1 MDSTATTTH
10 IAITDANVFIDLI
23 EIDTLHLLFELHYT
37 IHTTTF
43 VIDELIDIQ
52 KEQVSK
58 YIDSNLLKVRG
69 FDSGEVAHLQ
79 QVAAQHR
86 KLSETD
92 VSVLVYARE
101 INGTLLTSDNPLR
114 KAAQKMNLNVH
125 GMLWLLDE
133 WVTLELL
140 TPTKAAAHLI
150 YLMGVNMR
158 LPAAECVQLLGKW
171 EGITK

>member
-1 MDSTATTTH
+1 MDSTAQTTH

-23 EIDTLHLLFELHYT
+23 EIDTLHLLFELPYK

-52 KEQVSK
+52 KEQVDK
-58 YIDSNLLKVRG
+58 YINNNLLNVRG
-69 FDSGEVAHLQ
+69 FDSAQVDHLQ
-79 QVAAQHR
+79 QVATHYR

-133 WVTLELL
+133 WVNHGLL
-140 TPTKAAAHLI
+140 SPTKATTHLI
-150 YLMGVNMR
+150 YLMSVNMR
-158 LPAAECVQLLGKW
+158 LPTAECVQLLGKW
-171 EGITK
+171 AK

>member
-23 EIDTLHLLFELHYT
+23 EIDTLPLLFELPYT

-52 KEQVSK
+52 KEQVNK
-58 YIDSNLLKVRG
+58 YVNNNLLNVRG
-69 FDSGEVAHLQ
+69 FDSTQVAHLQ
-79 QVAAQHR
+79 QVATQYR

-114 KAAQKMNLNVH
+114 KAAQKMNLCVH

-140 TPTKAAAHLI
+140 SPTQAATHLV

-158 LPAAECVQLLGKW
+158 LPTAECVQLLGKW
-171 EGITK
+171 EAITK

>member
-1 MDSTATTTH
+1 MDSTAQTTH

-23 EIDTLHLLFELHYT
+23 EIDTLHLLFELPYK

-52 KEQVSK
+52 KEQVVK
-58 YIDSNLLKVRG
+58 YINNNLLNVRG
-69 FDSGEVAHLQ
+69 FDSAQVDDLQ
-79 QVAAQHR
+79 QVSTHYR

-133 WVTLELL
+133 WVNHGLL
-140 TPTKAAAHLI
+140 SPTKATTHLI
-150 YLMGVNMR
+150 YLMSVNMR
-158 LPAAECVQLLGKW
+158 LPTAECVQLLGKW
-171 EGITK
+171 AK